1 MAGGVTAPP
10 IRAKRWG
17 MGSNP
22 PPFDREAVMERIRRG
37 FILGVPHQAELGLRL
52 LDFAPGT
59 VVLEL
64 PYHDRLVGNPE
75 TGVLHGG
82 VITTLIDSACGGA
95 VIGALWKPTR
105 VATLDLR
112 IDYLRPA
119 EPGRD
124 VRCVA
129 TCFKVTHNIAF
140 VRATA
145 DHGEGSDAIAA
156 AAGTFAIIRDAERG
170 ADKIVGMG

>member
-1 MAGGVTAPP
+1 M
-10 IRAKRWG
+10 KRVAQD
-17 MGSNP
+17 
-22 PPFDREAVMERIRRG
+22 FL
-37 FILGVPHQAELGLRL
+37 LGVPHNAALGLRL
-52 LDFAPGT
+52 LDFEPGVAT
-59 VVLEL
+59 IEL
-64 PYHDRLVGNPE
+64 PYDPRLVGDPE

-95 VIGALWKPTR
+95 VMGALRKPRR

-129 TCFKVTHNIAF
+129 TCYKVTRNVAF

-145 DHGEGSDAIAA
+145 DHGDADQPIAT
-156 AAGTFAIIRDAERG
+156 AAGTFVIFHDTERG
-170 ADKIVGMG
+170 ADRMVKAG